1 MIEQI
6 APYFGYLASLFL
18 VMALVVN
25 TELKFRWFS
34 ASGNIAFIA
43 YSIMILAFP
52 VLITNL
58 ILLGINI
65 YYLKKIHSRK
75 EYFDLIEFKG
85 EEQLAQRFLDF
96 YKKDISLYFPQFSP
110 DQVKGKLNF
119 VVLRDLVIANMFSV
133 EVDAN
138 GDGYVILNYTPEK
151 YRDYK
156 VGRFI
161 FEREKQYLLSKGIK
175 RIIYRFE
182 PYKKHRRFLEVMGF
196 IPGNAGDEI
205 FVKSLQ

>member
-1 MIEQI
+1 MIETI

-18 VMALVVN
+18 VLALIVN
-25 TELKFRWFS
+25 SELKFRWFS
-34 ASGNIAFIA
+34 ASGNVAFIA
-43 YSIMILAFP
+43 YAIMIMAFP

-65 YYLKKIHSRK
+65 YYLKKIYSRK

-85 EEQLAQRFLDF
+85 EEQLALRFLEF
-96 YKKDISLYFPQFSP
+96 YKKDITLYFPQFSP
-110 DQVKGKLNF
+110 EQMKGRLNF
-119 VVLRDLVIANMFSV
+119 VILRNLVIANMFSV
-133 EVDAN
+133 DVDAN
-138 GDGYVILNYTPEK
+138 GDAYVILNYTPEK

-175 RIIYRFE
+175 RVIYRFE
-182 PYKKHRRFLEVMGF
+182 PYKKHRQFLEVMGF
-196 IPGNAGDEI
+196 KPGTAGDELY
-205 FVKSLQ
+205 VKEL